1 MPAYDKRTDVDI
13 AAMRKQET
21 TNYNVM
27 LPGSGTPWED
37 RGRTGFI
44 PAFLKT
50 CFKSLFGHK
59 ALLDQIRRP
68 ETTSEATWF
77 AVGCAAMW
85 AVSIAIWDG
94 LIYYRYY
101 RGDLAPTL
109 VVNGEQYLIETALR
123 AAGAVVFLLIFLRV
137 ATTMFVSLLGHST
150 QQQIPKV
157 LIYNVLGYSLGPSIL
172 VFVPVLDIFRL
183 FMTPASAVPG
193 FLLHLPLLSFA
204 LAGAWIMIDA
214 LIGAKTRLY
223 LRAREAVVN
232 VMLIGV
238 VVVVLLVLLYLALYY
253 LWPLILGG
261 SIEPVPKPVAM
272 PA

>member
-1 MPAYDKRTDVDI
+1 MSAYDKRTDVDI

-27 LPGSGTPWED
+27 LPGSGTAWED
-37 RGRTGFI
+37 RGRTGFV

-77 AVGCAAMW
+77 GVGCAAMW

-101 RGDLAPTL
+101 RDGLAPTL

-123 AAGAVVFLLIFLRV
+123 AASAFVVILVFLRV
-137 ATTMFVSLLGHST
+137 ATAMYASLLGHSA

-157 LIYNVLGYSLGPSIL
+157 LIYNVLAYSVGPSIL
-172 VFVPVLDIFRL
+172 AIVPVF
-183 FMTPASAVPG
+183 G
-193 FLLHLPLLSFA
+193 WA
-204 LAGAWIMIDA
+204 LAAVWIMIDVI
-214 LIGAKTRLY
+214 IGGKTRLY

-232 VMLIGV
+232 ALLIAL
-238 VVVVLLVLLYLALYY
+238 VVVVLLVLLYLACYY
-253 LWPLILGG
+253 LWPLIVGP
-261 SIEPVPKPVAM
+261 SVAPIPKPVVM
-272 PA
+272 PP

>member
-1 MPAYDKRTDVDI
+1 MSAYDKRTDVDI

-37 RGRTGFI
+37 RGRTGVI
-44 PAFLKT
+44 PAFFKT

-77 AVGCAAMW
+77 AVGCAGVW
-85 AVSIAIWDG
+85 AVSIVIWDS
-94 LIYYRYY
+94 LFYYQYY
-101 RGDLAPTL
+101 SGDRAPTMI
-109 VVNGEQYLIETALR
+109 VNGEQYAIETALR
-123 AAGAVVFLLIFLRV
+123 AAAAFALMLIFLRL
-137 ATTMFVSLLGHST
+137 ATTMYVSLLGHGV

-157 LIYNVLGYSLGPSIL
+157 LIYNVLAYSVGPSIL
-172 VFVPVLDIFRL
+172 AIVPVF
-183 FMTPASAVPG
+183 G
-193 FLLHLPLLSFA
+193 WA
-204 LAGAWIMIDA
+204 LAAVWILSATIIA
-214 LIGAKTRLY
+214 GKTRLY

-232 VMLIGV
+232 ALLIAV
-238 VVVVLLVLLYLALYY
+238 VVVVALVLLYVAFHY

-261 SIEPVPKPVAM
+261 SVEPIPKPAVT